1 MFKHKPSKLKYRSD
15 TITLD
20 EIHRD
25 LMVKLDSNYKKLEYL
40 SKTRE
45 LIVDY
50 YEKVS
55 GHQYDINNIENNE
68 NEYENKNKKNVNDE
82 YFDIDELNK
91 EKNVEEES
99 ESEYYYESEKK
110 CKSGD
115 IYENKEKEN
124 KEKENKEKE
133 SKEIESKEKENNKN
147 GSDDGEEEDVNVS
160 IFSSDP
166 SSKLKLL
173 NLLSRKNRKAKKP
186 VKKRKNETS
195 DVGSKSIFQFF
206 VQQDNIENRE
216 ENKGENKEE
225 NKFQK
230 KGQESF
236 FEKLNRA
243 ELQEKF
249 LFIVD
254 KTYACSHVKVH
265 KSNICDKCNIEKTLF
280 LSEGCYICK
289 KCGETENTVMEN
301 ENNNYKETNYEKQK
315 YPYKKINHLKE
326 KLNQFQSKET
336 ADVPDKIYEIIMND
350 LRKKK
355 MIAETITPMQIR
367 TILKK
372 HRQTNYY
379 EHLQQ
384 IYCKVTNSPPITLSR
399 DTEAQI
405 VTMFQS
411 IQEPFQR
418 HRSDGRSNFLSYY
431 YVLNK
436 LFRIIGLEQ
445 HSLFFP
451 LLKSKDKL
459 REQDLIWAKICRD
472 MNWRFHSSF

>member
-1 MFKHKPSKLKYRSD
+1 MSMFKHKPSKLKYRSD

-20 EIHRD
+20 EIHKD
-25 LMVKLDSNYKKLEYL
+25 LMKKMDTNYKKLEYL

-50 YEKVS
+50 YEKLS
-55 GHQYDINNIENNE
+55 GNHYDISNDDNENN
-68 NEYENKNKKNVNDE
+68 KNIKKSNDE
-82 YFDIDELNK
+82 YFNIDELNNK
-91 EKNVEEES
+91 INSEEENEYYFEKDEVKCDKNVEMNERR
-99 ESEYYYESEKK
+99 
-110 CKSGD
+110 CV
-115 IYENKEKEN
+115 N
-124 KEKENKEKE
+124 
-133 SKEIESKEKENNKN
+133 
-147 GSDDGEEEDVNVS
+147 EDVDDNGDVNIS
-160 IFSSDP
+160 IFSADP
-166 SSKLKLL
+166 SSDLRIL
-173 NLLSRKNRKAKKP
+173 NLMSRKNRKTKKP
-186 VKKRKNETS
+186 VKKRKVDNAEL
-195 DVGSKSIFQFF
+195 GSKSIFQFF
-206 VQQDNIENRE
+206 AQNEKPEKTEDEKNKAENNEIESSKKNHDN
-216 ENKGENKEE
+216 
-225 NKFQK
+225 
-230 KGQESF
+230 F

-254 KTYACSHVKVH
+254 KTYACNHVKVQ
-265 KSNICDKCNIEKTLF
+265 KSNMCYKCNIEKTLF

-336 ADVPDKIYEIIMND
+336 ADVPDKIYEIIMYD

-355 MIAETITPMQIR
+355 TNPETITPAQIR
-367 TILKK
+367 SILKK

-405 VTMFQS
+405 INMFQTM
-411 IQEPFQR
+411 QEPFQR
-418 HRSDGRSNFLSYY
+418 HRPDGRSNFLSYY

-451 LLKSKDKL
+451 LLKSKEKL
-459 REQDLIWAKICRD
+459 REQDFIWAKICRD